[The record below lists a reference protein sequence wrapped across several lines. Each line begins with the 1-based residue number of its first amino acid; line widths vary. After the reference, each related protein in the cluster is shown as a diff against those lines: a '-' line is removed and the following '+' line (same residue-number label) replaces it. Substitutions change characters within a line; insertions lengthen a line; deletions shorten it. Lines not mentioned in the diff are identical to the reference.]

1 MLAFNNDYSHGAHP
15 AVLQALVDTNME
27 PQPGYGT
34 DAHTERAKQLIREAC
49 QAPDADVF
57 FLVGG
62 TQANATV
69 IDMLLAPYEGVVA
82 AETGHVAGHEAGAI
96 EFGGHKVLTIP
107 GYEGK
112 MHVEDL
118 ENYFQVFYENESHE
132 HMVFPGAVY
141 VSLSTE
147 YGTLYSRAELAAIHA
162 VCQKREIPLFV
173 DGARLAYALAADECD
188 ITLPELA
195 QLCDVFYIGGTKV
208 GALFGE
214 AAVFTKHNMPRYFST
229 IAKQHGALLAKG
241 RLLGLQF
248 DTLFTDDLYF
258 RISKHA
264 INMAMQIRDAFD
276 ARGLQ
281 FYLHSPTNLQFLIM
295 ENKAVRAL
303 QQKIAFHT
311 WGKVDEEHSVA
322 RFATSWSTTQED
334 VDALIDAIKTL

>member
-1 MLAFNNDYSHGAHP
+1 MVSFENDYVEGAHP
-15 AVLQALVDTNME
+15 AVLQRLIDTNRE
-27 PQPGYGT
+27 RLPGYGA
-34 DAHTERAKQLIREAC
+34 DAYCARAAEKIREAC
-49 QAPDADVF
+49 ACDKADVS
-57 FLVGG
+57 FLTGG
-62 TQANATV
+62 TQANAV
-69 IDMLLAPYEGVVA
+69 VLSALLHSYEGVVS
-82 AETGHVAGHEAGAI
+82 AETGHINGHEAGAI
-96 EFGGHKVLTIP
+96 EYTGHKILALP
-107 GYEGK
+107 QQAGK
-112 MHVEDL
+112 FSPEAL
-118 ENYFQVFYENESHE
+118 ERFVAGFYADENHA
-132 HMVFPGAVY
+132 HMVHPGAVY
-141 VSLSTE
+141 LSYPTE
-147 YGTLYSRAELAAIHA
+147 YGTLYT
-162 VCQKREIPLFV
+162 KRELEAIAATCRRYGMRLFL
-173 DGARLAYALAADECD
+173 DGARLGYGLASVEADV
-188 ITLPELA
+188 TLPDLA
-195 QLCDVFYIGGTKV
+195 RLADAFTIGGTKM
-208 GALFGE
+208 GTLCGE
-214 AAVFTKHNMPRYFST
+214 AVVFPSGAPSHFLTT
-229 IAKQHGALLAKG
+229 VKQHGALLAKG